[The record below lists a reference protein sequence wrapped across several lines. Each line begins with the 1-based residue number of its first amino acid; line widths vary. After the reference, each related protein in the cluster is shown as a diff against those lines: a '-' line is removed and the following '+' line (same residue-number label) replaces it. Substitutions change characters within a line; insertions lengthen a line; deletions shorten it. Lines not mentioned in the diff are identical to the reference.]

1 MKNLIN
7 LYKYPSKMTLY
18 YPIHG
23 NLGPLDPSGGVRP
36 VLTEFRIGQMAFG
49 QPSLKAFHF

>member
-49 QPSLKAFHF
+49 QPSLKAFQF